1 MPISC
6 HIPFELFV
14 TCDSQIK
21 VLDAAE
27 GYREVIM
34 SDIAVDRTDRELE
47 LMLIKRSN
55 LTQQY
60 ADIYLLQSHSTCF
73 GHHSAHHQEH

>member
-1 MPISC
+1 MTGDRHPVPISC

-14 TCDSQIK
+14 TCDSQTIA
-21 VLDAAE
+21 LDAAE

-47 LMLIKRSN
+47 LN
-55 LTQQY
+55 LMREAGELQ
-60 ADIYLLQSHSTCF
+60 ADVDVFLWYC
-73 GHHSAHHQEH
+73 